1 MTPETLRN
9 QIISCIE
16 SNQFSI
22 ADFNEDHIFDIFYEE
37 NSEISIDRVL
47 YELRTE
53 ANTPKIVLGQ
63 LKKWMKIE

>member
-1 MTPETLRN
+1 MESLRN

-22 ADFNEDHIFDIFYEE
+22 ADFNEDHIFDIFYDK

-53 ANTPKIVLGQ
+53 GNTPKIVLGQ
-63 LKKWMKIE
+63 LKEWTKIEQ